1 MAGSLKDLSSY
12 DVEISN
18 IKNDMENSNGKIEE
32 ATNAVISFNKTI
44 QEQNKVVDD
53 LNQKVEENNATAVSA
68 KILEFEVNLN
78 LSPKTIDK
86 IRSTRVN
93 CKSNLVL
100 PPGGV
105 HRSEGPQDF
114 VIFLSIKGQF

>member
-1 MAGSLKDLSSY
+1 MVGSLKDLSSY

-18 IKNDMENSNGKIEE
+18 IKNAMENSNGKIEE
-32 ATNAVISFNKTI
+32 AILSFNKTI

-86 IRSTRVN
+86 IG
-93 CKSNLVL
+93 LL
-100 PPGGV
+100 
-105 HRSEGPQDF
+105 E
-114 VIFLSIKGQF
+114 

>member
-18 IKNDMENSNGKIEE
+18 IKNAMENSNGKIEE
-32 ATNAVISFNKTI
+32 ATNAVDSFNKTI

-68 KILEFEVNLN
+68 KILEFEVNLY
-78 LSPKTIDK
+78 LSLKNID
-86 IRSTRVN
+86 
-93 CKSNLVL
+93 
-100 PPGGV
+100 
-105 HRSEGPQDF
+105 
-114 VIFLSIKGQF
+114 

>member
-1 MAGSLKDLSSY
+1 M
-12 DVEISN
+12 
-18 IKNDMENSNGKIEE
+18 IKTDIEYSNGKIEE
-32 ATNAVISFNKTI
+32 ATKAVLAFNKTI
-44 QEQNKVVDD
+44 EEQNKVVDD

-86 IRSTRVN
+86 IRSTRL
-93 CKSNLVL
+93 KRKGNLVL

-105 HRSEGPQDF
+105 HQSEGPQ
-114 VIFLSIKGQF
+114 